1 MININDNTKGIFLA
15 IAAALAVSN
24 VYIFSKAALNEIH
37 LAQFGIY
44 WFGLGI
50 IWNLIYIISFGKYKS
65 FFNLE
70 KSSFLALLA
79 IASLEVGGTL
89 FFFLS
94 IKTVSNPA
102 VVSFLA
108 NMNPLFVVIMGIIFL
123 RERLNTLEISGV
135 VVILIGTITISL
147 KGSSH
152 IGSVFIPGVQYVIL
166 SGLIYSIAT
175 VIAKKQIKNIDASI
189 MALSRILLL
198 FVFSLG
204 LLAVL
209 DLSVVIP
216 LSAFKNVAIGS
227 VLGPF
232 LTATLG
238 YLALKY
244 IKVSKASMIGS
255 IRSLFVLTGAY
266 IYIDNLPTYWQ
277 IIGGLITIT
286 GVILISLGKMKL
298 NKSS

>member
-1 MININDNTKGIFLA
+1 MIRFTNNTRGIILA

-37 LAQFGIY
+37 LAQFGFY

-50 IWNLIYIISFGKYKS
+50 IWNLVYIISFGKYKF
-65 FFNLE
+65 FFNL
-70 KSSFLALLA
+70 KRSSFIALLA
-79 IASLEVGGTL
+79 IALLEVGGTL

-94 IKTVSNPA
+94 IKAVSNPA

-123 RERLNTLEISGV
+123 RERLNTLEIIG
-135 VVILIGTITISL
+135 IIIIFIGTVIISL
-147 KGSSH
+147 KGSSN
-152 IGSVFIPGVQYVIL
+152 IDSIFIPGVQYIII
-166 SGLIYSIAT
+166 SGIIYSIAA
-175 VIAKKQIKNIDASI
+175 VIAKKQILLVDASL
-189 MALSRILLL
+189 MALSRIILL
-198 FVFSLG
+198 FTFS
-204 LLAVL
+204 AIVL
-209 DLSVVIP
+209 VVLELPVAI
-216 LSAFKNVAIGS
+216 SATAFKNVAIGS

-238 YLALKY
+238 YMAIKY

-255 IRSLFVLTGAY
+255 VRSLFVLIGAY
-266 IYIDNLPTYWQ
+266 VYFGNFPTYWQ

-286 GVILISLGKMKL
+286 GVILISLGKLKL